1 MLRKRISFITN
12 YSMLLA
18 ALCFV
23 GTTYQLGILPQ
34 NYFVCL
40 LLVLGTV
47 CVLGFLS
54 RKCAAA
60 VEIVGSIISGLL
72 AIAFLLGTMFV
83 QQINYTLQEIISTEE
98 AAVVEEI
105 IPEPEIIE
113 EEQEDNA
120 SLEKNASEEQKTF
133 VLYLS
138 GIDVYGDLKKVS
150 RSDVNIMVV
159 VNQTNRDILLVSTPR
174 DYYVV
179 LPGISGDMKDKLT
192 HAGIYGVDVSR
203 KTLEALYDVEI
214 DYYAR
219 VNFSSL
225 IKIIDELGGLEVYC
239 EQPFSFGNGKIM
251 EPGIHHFNGKETLI
265 FCRER
270 YQFEDGDFQ
279 RGKNQEAVVAAII
292 QKLISPE
299 ILLGDHKVFDHIREN
314 LDMDVSREKLQEL
327 IGNELVAKEGWN
339 ITSVA
344 AEGEIVRQECY
355 SVKGTALSVVEPDM
369 KSVEE
374 IKIKIQETLEG
385 TLQIT
390 E

>member
-12 YSMLLA
+12 YSMLLL

-34 NYFVCL
+34 NYFVGL
-40 LLVLGTV
+40 IVVLGIV
-47 CVLGFLS
+47 CILGFLT
-54 RKCAAA
+54 RKCAAG
-60 VEIVGSIISGLL
+60 VEIAGSIISGIL
-72 AIAFLLGTMFV
+72 AITLLLGTMFV
-83 QQINYTLQEIISTEE
+83 QQINYTLQKIISTEE
-98 AAVVEEI
+98 TDVVEEV
-105 IPEPEIIE
+105 IPGPEIAE
-113 EEQEDNA
+113 EEPIEQADTVPV
-120 SLEKNASEEQKTF
+120 EKDVPEEQKTF

-138 GIDVYGDLKKVS
+138 GIDVYGDLDKVS
-150 RSDVNIMVV
+150 RSDVNIIVV

-179 LPGISGDMKDKLT
+179 LPGISGEAKDKLT

-203 KTLEALYDVEI
+203 KTLESLYDVEI

-239 EQPFSFGNGKIM
+239 EQPFSFGNGEIM

-279 RGKNQEAVVAAII
+279 RGKNQEAVVTAII

-299 ILLGDHKVFDHIREN
+299 ILLGDHKVFDHIRDN

-327 IGNELVAKEGWN
+327 IGNELVAKEGWD

-355 SVKGTALSVVEPDM
+355 SVKDTTLYVVEPDM
-369 KSVEE
+369 ESVEE
-374 IKIKIQETLEG
+374 IKVKIQETLEG
-385 TLQIT
+385 TM
-390 E
+390 

>member
-34 NYFVCL
+34 NYYVCL

-60 VEIVGSIISGLL
+60 VEIAGSIISGLL
-72 AIAFLLGTMFV
+72 AIAFLIGTMFV

-105 IPEPEIIE
+105 IPEPETIE
-113 EEQEDNA
+113 EEQEDIV
-120 SLEKNASEEQKTF
+120 SLEKDASEEQKTF

-179 LPGISGDMKDKLT
+179 LPGISGEAKDKLT

-239 EQPFSFGNGKIM
+239 EQPFSFGNGEIM

-299 ILLGDHKVFDHIREN
+299 ILLGDHKVFDHIRDN

-327 IGNELVAKEGWN
+327 IGNELVAKEGWD

-355 SVKGTALSVVEPDM
+355 SVKDTTLYVVEPDM
-369 KSVEE
+369 ESVEE
-374 IKIKIQETLEG
+374 IKVKIQETLEG
-385 TLQIT
+385 TM
-390 E
+390 

>member
-1 MLRKRISFITN
+1 MLRNRMSFITN
-12 YSMLLA
+12 YGMLLS

-23 GTTYQLGILPQ
+23 AATYQLGILPQ
-34 NYFVCL
+34 NYFVGL
-40 LLVLGTV
+40 LIVLGIV
-47 CVLGFLS
+47 CILGFLS
-54 RKCAAA
+54 RKSTAA
-60 VEIVGSIISGLL
+60 VEIAGSVVSGLL
-72 AIAFLLGTMFV
+72 TAALLAGTLFV
-83 QQINYTLQEIISTEE
+83 QQMDQTLQGIISTEE
-98 AAVVEEI
+98 TIEVETSVLEAENVEE
-105 IPEPEIIE
+105 EPLEQEGITPVE
-113 EEQEDNA
+113 EKVQEEQE
-120 SLEKNASEEQKTF
+120 TF

-138 GIDVYGDLKKVS
+138 GIDVYGDLDKVS
-150 RSDVNIMVV
+150 RSDVNIIVV
-159 VNQTNRDILLVSTPR
+159 VNQTNRKILLVSTPR

-179 LPGISGDMKDKLT
+179 LPGISGDKKDKLT

-203 KTLEALYDVEI
+203 KTLEELYGVEI

-225 IKIIDELGGLEVYC
+225 ITIIDELGGLDVYC

-251 EPGIHHFNGKETLI
+251 EPGIHHFNGKETLV

-279 RGKNQEAVVAAII
+279 RGKNQEAVVTAII

-299 ILLGDHKVFDHIREN
+299 VLLGDHKVFDHIREN

-327 IGNELVAKEGWN
+327 IGNELVAKDGWD

-355 SVKGTALSVVEPDM
+355 SVKGTTLYVVEPDM
-369 KSVEE
+369 ESVEE
-374 IKIKIQETLEG
+374 IKVRMQEILTG
-385 TLQIT
+385 NI
-390 E
+390 